1 MNHRIEKTVSC
12 VCGCHI
18 IKFEKWTDDEGAWL
32 AIYENAFYSKQ
43 GGRVRA
49 YLKRLWSAIRG
60 KEYLLCEISMSDDD
74 TIGLRN
80 AIIEA
85 TESLRQP
92 PEVQQ

>member
-12 VCGCHI
+12 VCGCHT
-18 IKFEKWTDDEGAWL
+18 IKFEKLTDDKGAWL
-32 AIYENAFYSKQ
+32 MIYENAFYSKQ